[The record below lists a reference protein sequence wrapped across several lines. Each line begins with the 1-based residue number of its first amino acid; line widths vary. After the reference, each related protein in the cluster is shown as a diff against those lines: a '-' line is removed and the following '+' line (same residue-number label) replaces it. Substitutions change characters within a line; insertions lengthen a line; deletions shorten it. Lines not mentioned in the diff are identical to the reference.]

1 MDATAPRS
9 LVPGPAFFWESPQ
22 LRVPHPRVVGKD
34 GSGLENSHSRWFSFR
49 GLGQQNSMSCQ
60 SAESINSTGRSRV
73 MGRLLDQCKPPSC
86 TVLLRVHESVKWA
99 LPQMWDQDSRQ
110 QFVDA
115 VDGMVGDARQS
126 AIPIE
131 RSDIGLTVN
140 CG

>member
-1 MDATAPRS
+1 M
-9 LVPGPAFFWESPQ
+9 VQF
-22 LRVPHPRVVGKD
+22 
-34 GSGLENSHSRWFSFR
+34 SGA
-49 GLGQQNSMSCQ
+49 G
-60 SAESINSTGRSRV
+60 SAELNELSERREHKLDGPSRV